1 MTETEEVVNEE
12 APTFEPSEEIE
23 RVPEPDIKNEV
34 KEETNEVKVETTEVK
49 EDSNKPE
56 ITNKTE
62 RLSKKTITCPK
73 CDKSML
79 LRSYRYKH
87 EKSCQG
93 HLENRK
99 IKTQAK
105 PKPKPKVV
113 TIQPTPLQPKAIE
126 STNEPTYLLEAKQ
139 KSIIQEQPIKSPH
152 EIIFDSYK
160 LIHQEYINKRKEKYN
175 NLCANMF
182 SGNLRS
188 KRK

>member
-1 MTETEEVVNEE
+1 MTEPEEVVNEE
-12 APTFEPSEEIE
+12 APTLEPPEEIE

-34 KEETNEVKVETTEVK
+34 KEVTNEVKEE
-49 EDSNKPE
+49 SNKPE
-56 ITNKTE
+56 TNKTE

-73 CDKSML
+73 CDKSTL

-87 EKSCQG
+87 EKNCQG

-99 IKTQAK
+99 IKSQAK
-105 PKPKPKVV
+105 PKPKPKLV
-113 TIQPTPLQPKAIE
+113 TIQPTPIQPKAIE

-139 KSIIQEQPIKSPH
+139 KSIIQEHPLKPPQ
-152 EIIFDSYK
+152 EIIYDSYK
-160 LIHQEYINKRKEKYN
+160 LIHQEYINKRKEKYS